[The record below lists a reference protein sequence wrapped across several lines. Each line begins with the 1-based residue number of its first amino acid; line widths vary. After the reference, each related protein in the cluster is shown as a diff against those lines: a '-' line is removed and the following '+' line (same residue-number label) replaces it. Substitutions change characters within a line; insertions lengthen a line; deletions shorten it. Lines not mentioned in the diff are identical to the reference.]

1 MLTIFI
7 RIVLYQ
13 SHWRHLLCSPLPRV
27 ISQVKSTFYV
37 PASSPF
43 LFFISSSSWAQRLH
57 SKVIKCKHCTKEKG
71 PLVPLDNGNLANK
84 LSVQKQMVRVIQ
96 IPNSFHALPLGKT
109 SRNQH
114 PYIYFKCFIQA
125 FEFCE
130 IGFLNSK
137 NFQLRREK
145 ASTIR
150 KGKLFKFCFSTDNH
164 LIVGMGKFFAFSDF
178 INKILSRINTKSN
191 NSDTHSL
198 WAINESVT
206 LGHLNDDVFRWNL
219 KMNRQL
225 TFF

>member
-1 MLTIFI
+1 MLTIRI

-57 SKVIKCKHCTKEKG
+57 STLWNPQLLNTNIAEKKKG
-71 PLVPLDNGNLANK
+71 ILAPLDNGNLANK

-96 IPNSFHALPLGKT
+96 IPNSLYALLLGKT

-114 PYIYFKCFIQA
+114 PYIYFKSFIQA

-164 LIVGMGKFFAFSDF
+164 LIVGMGKFWHFMICYFRSFS
-178 INKILSRINTKSN
+178 
-191 NSDTHSL
+191 
-198 WAINESVT
+198 
-206 LGHLNDDVFRWNL
+206 LGGIPYE
-219 KMNRQL
+219 
-225 TFF
+225 

>member
-1 MLTIFI
+1 MLTIWI
-7 RIVLYQ
+7 GILLYQ

-57 SKVIKCKHCTKEKG
+57 STLWNPQLLNTNIVEKKKG
-71 PLVPLDNGNLANK
+71 ILAPLDNGNLANK

-96 IPNSFHALPLGKT
+96 IPNSLHALPLGKT

-114 PYIYFKCFIQA
+114 PYIYFKCFIQP

-164 LIVGMGKFFAFSDF
+164 LIVGMGSFFAFSDF
-178 INKILSRINTKSN
+178 VNEILSWVNTK
-191 NSDTHSL
+191 
-198 WAINESVT
+198 
-206 LGHLNDDVFRWNL
+206 
-219 KMNRQL
+219 
-225 TFF
+225 

>member
-1 MLTIFI
+1 MLTIWI
-7 RIVLYQ
+7 GIVLYQ

-57 SKVIKCKHCTKEKG
+57 STLWNPQLLNTNIAEKKKG
-71 PLVPLDNGNLANK
+71 ILAPLDNGNLANK

-96 IPNSFHALPLGKT
+96 IPNSLYALLLGKT

-114 PYIYFKCFIQA
+114 PYIYFKSFIQA

-164 LIVGMGKFFAFSDF
+164 LIVGMGKFLAFSDLLIKF
-178 INKILSRINTKSN
+178 HLESILNQIILTP
-191 NSDTHSL
+191 
-198 WAINESVT
+198 T
-206 LGHLNDDVFRWNL
+206 LSEPYMNL
-219 KMNRQL
+219 L
-225 TFF
+225 L

>member
-1 MLTIFI
+1 MC
-7 RIVLYQ
+7 Q
-13 SHWRHLLCSPLPRV
+13 HLL
-27 ISQVKSTFYV
+27 
-37 PASSPF
+37 
-43 LFFISSSSWAQRLH
+43 LFFSLSHHHHEHNDYI
-57 SKVIKCKHCTKEKG
+57 
-71 PLVPLDNGNLANK
+71 PK
-84 LSVQKQMVRVIQ
+84 LLNVNIVQKKRALWFLWTTAIWRTNCLCKSKWWESSRSQ
-96 IPNSFHALPLGKT
+96 IASTVFPLTKPLGT
-109 SRNQH
+109 NI
-114 PYIYFKCFIQA
+114 PFNNIYFKCFIQA

-178 INKILSRINTKSN
+178 VNKVLSWVNTKSN
-191 NSDTHSL
+191 NCDTHSL

-219 KMNRQL
+219 KMIRQL

>member
-1 MLTIFI
+1 MC
-7 RIVLYQ
+7 
-13 SHWRHLLCSPLPRV
+13 RHLL
-27 ISQVKSTFYV
+27 
-37 PASSPF
+37 
-43 LFFISSSSWAQRLH
+43 LFFSLSHLH
-57 SKVIKCKHCTKEKG
+57 PEHNDHIPKLSNINIVQKKKG
-71 PLVPLDNGNLANK
+71 IPVPLDNGNLANK

-198 WAINESVT
+198 
-206 LGHLNDDVFRWNL
+206 
-219 KMNRQL
+219 
-225 TFF
+225 

>member
-1 MLTIFI
+1 MLTIWI
-7 RIVLYQ
+7 GIVLYQ

-57 SKVIKCKHCTKEKG
+57 STLWNPQLLNTNIAEKKKG
-71 PLVPLDNGNLANK
+71 ILAPLDNGNLANK

-96 IPNSFHALPLGKT
+96 IPNSLYALLLGKT

-114 PYIYFKCFIQA
+114 PYIYFKSFIQA

-164 LIVGMGKFFAFSDF
+164 LIVGMGKFFAFSDLLIKF
-178 INKILSRINTKSN
+178 YLESILNY
-191 NSDTHSL
+191 
-198 WAINESVT
+198 
-206 LGHLNDDVFRWNL
+206 
-219 KMNRQL
+219 
-225 TFF
+225 